1 MPDPRVAY
9 RALDSRLFVAHR
21 ASSQRVEH
29 QRIGR
34 DFAEQLGLEVLQGF
48 YPSSALVF
56 ITDGPYAAT
65 GSRMGLVA
73 SSVE

>member
-1 MPDPRVAY
+1 M
-9 RALDSRLFVAHR
+9 
-21 ASSQRVEH
+21 EH

-34 DFAEQLGLEVLQGF
+34 DFAEQPGLEVLQGF

-56 ITDGPYAAT
+56 ITNGPYAAT